1 MSATEKTHRSAIK
14 HIGIGAAV
22 TSAAIGAG
30 IFALGDAAF
39 RTACDVCSPLF
50 IKSNKRAIEEIG
62 EQLKQQ
68 DNDEQRDAV
77 QWFQAT
83 RQSLTTY
90 SEDGLRLHAWVLDPD
105 RLDPKPHLYAICC
118 HGFCGEPQEMARYA
132 LRYARMGC
140 TVLLPAL
147 RAHERSQGRYVGM
160 GYLDRRDV
168 MRWINLV
175 VRGDPD
181 AQIILHGN
189 SMGAAAVMLAAGE
202 PDFPAQVKAV
212 IEDSGY
218 PSVSS
223 QMRYV
228 TKSMLRLPRIVGLPM
243 LGAMSVICRMHAG
256 FGLTDGDCV
265 RATSRI
271 HVPMLCVHGT
281 ADQLVPHEFMDRIVS
296 AYRGRHCL
304 TLSVTGAGHTLSSV
318 KDPDTYWRMVQS
330 IVEEGLRI
338 A

>member
-1 MSATEKTHRSAIK
+1 MSATNKSTIE
-14 HIGIGAAV
+14 HIGIGAAAT
-22 TSAAIGAG
+22 TSIVGTG
-30 IFALGDAAF
+30 LFALGETMF
-39 RTACDVCSPLF
+39 RAACDVHSPLF
-50 IKSNKRAIEEIG
+50 VKHNDHAVEAIG
-62 EQLKQQ
+62 EQLKLQ

-77 QWFQAT
+77 RWFQAT

-105 RLDPKPHLYAICC
+105 CIAPKPHVYAICL

-175 VRGDPD
+175 VRADSQ
-181 AQIILHGN
+181 ARIILHGN
-189 SMGAAAVMLAAGE
+189 SMGAAAVMLAAAE
-202 PDFPAQVKAV
+202 PDLPAQVKAV

-218 PSVSS
+218 SS
-223 QMRYV
+223 ANSEMRFV
-228 TKSMLRLPRIVGLPM
+228 ARSMMRLPRVVGLPM
-243 LGAMSVICRMHAG
+243 IGVMSMICRMHAG
-256 FGLTDGDCV
+256 FWLADGDCV
-265 RATSRI
+265 RAAGRI
-271 HVPMLCVHGT
+271 RVPMLCVHGT

-296 AYRGRHCL
+296 AYHGRHCQM
-304 TLSVTGAGHTLSSV
+304 LSVAGAGHTLSSV

-330 IVEEGLRI
+330 AVDEGLSL

>member
-1 MSATEKTHRSAIK
+1 MSATNKSTIE
-14 HIGIGAAV
+14 HIGIGAATTASV
-22 TSAAIGAG
+22 VGAG
-30 IFALGDAAF
+30 LFALGETVF
-39 RTACDVCSPLF
+39 RAACDVRSPMF
-50 IKSNKRAIEEIG
+50 IKHNDRAVEAIG
-62 EQLKQQ
+62 EQLELQN
-68 DNDEQRDAV
+68 NDEQRDAV
-77 QWFQAT
+77 RWFQAT

-105 RLDPKPHLYAICC
+105 SIAPKPHAYAICC

-132 LRYARMGC
+132 LRYARMGF
-140 TVLLPAL
+140 TVILPAL

-168 MRWINLV
+168 MRWIDLV
-175 VRGDPD
+175 VRADRD

-189 SMGAAAVMLAAGE
+189 SMGAAAVMLAAAE
-202 PDFPAQVKAV
+202 PDLPAQVKAV

-218 PSVSS
+218 SS
-223 QMRYV
+223 ISSEMRFV
-228 TKSMLRLPRIVGLPM
+228 ARSMLRLPRVIGLPM
-243 LGAMSVICRMHAG
+243 LGAMSMICRMHAG
-256 FGLTDGDCV
+256 YWMADGDCV
-265 RATSRI
+265 RAAEHI
-271 HVPMLCVHGT
+271 QVPMLCVHGT

-304 TLSVTGAGHTLSSV
+304 MLSVTGAGHTLSSV

-330 IVEEGLRI
+330 TVDEGLSL

>member
-1 MSATEKTHRSAIK
+1 MSATNKSTIE

-22 TSAAIGAG
+22 TTSIVGTG
-30 IFALGDAAF
+30 LFALGETVF
-39 RTACDVCSPLF
+39 RAACDVHSPLF
-50 IKSNKRAIEEIG
+50 VKHNDHAVEAIG
-62 EQLKQQ
+62 EQLKLQ

-77 QWFQAT
+77 RWFQAT

-90 SEDGLRLHAWVLDPD
+90 SEDGLRLRAWVLDPD
-105 RLDPKPHLYAICC
+105 CIAPKPHVYAICL
-118 HGFCGEPQEMARYA
+118 HGLCGEPQEMARYA

-175 VRGDPD
+175 VRADSQ
-181 AQIILHGN
+181 ARIILHGN
-189 SMGAAAVMLAAGE
+189 SMGAAAVMLAAAE
-202 PDFPAQVKAV
+202 PDLPAQVKAV

-218 PSVSS
+218 SS
-223 QMRYV
+223 ANSEMRFV
-228 TKSMLRLPRIVGLPM
+228 ARSMMRLPRVVGLPM
-243 LGAMSVICRMHAG
+243 LGVMSMICRMHAG
-256 FGLTDGDCV
+256 FWLADGDCV
-265 RATSRI
+265 RAAGRI
-271 HVPMLCVHGT
+271 RVPMLCVHGT

-296 AYRGRHCL
+296 AYHGRHCQM
-304 TLSVTGAGHTLSSV
+304 LSVAGAGHTLSSV

-330 IVEEGLRI
+330 TVDEGLSL

>member
-1 MSATEKTHRSAIK
+1 MSATNKSTIE

-22 TSAAIGAG
+22 TTSIVGTG
-30 IFALGDAAF
+30 LFALGETVF
-39 RTACDVCSPLF
+39 RAACDVHSPLF
-50 IKSNKRAIEEIG
+50 VKHNDHAVEAIG
-62 EQLKQQ
+62 EQLKLQ

-77 QWFQAT
+77 RWFQAT

-90 SEDGLRLHAWVLDPD
+90 SEDGLRLRAWVLDPD
-105 RLDPKPHLYAICC
+105 CIAPKPHVYAICL

-175 VRGDPD
+175 VRADSQ
-181 AQIILHGN
+181 ARIILHGN
-189 SMGAAAVMLAAGE
+189 SMGAAAVMLAAAE
-202 PDFPAQVKAV
+202 PDLPAQVKAV

-218 PSVSS
+218 SS
-223 QMRYV
+223 ANSEMRFV
-228 TKSMLRLPRIVGLPM
+228 ARSMMRLPRVVGLPM
-243 LGAMSVICRMHAG
+243 LGVMSMICRMHAG
-256 FGLTDGDCV
+256 FLLADGDCV
-265 RATSRI
+265 RAAGRI
-271 HVPMLCVHGT
+271 RVPMLCVHGT

-296 AYRGRHCL
+296 AYHGRHCQM
-304 TLSVTGAGHTLSSV
+304 LSVAGAGHTLSSV

-330 IVEEGLRI
+330 TVDEGLSL

>member
-1 MSATEKTHRSAIK
+1 MSATNKSTIE

-22 TSAAIGAG
+22 TTSIVGTG
-30 IFALGDAAF
+30 LFALGETVF
-39 RTACDVCSPLF
+39 RAACDVHSPLF
-50 IKSNKRAIEEIG
+50 VKHNDHAVEAIG
-62 EQLKQQ
+62 EQLKLQ

-77 QWFQAT
+77 RWFQAT

-90 SEDGLRLHAWVLDPD
+90 SEDGLRLRAWVLDPD
-105 RLDPKPHLYAICC
+105 CIAPKPHVYAICL

-175 VRGDPD
+175 VRADSQ
-181 AQIILHGN
+181 ARIILHGN
-189 SMGAAAVMLAAGE
+189 SMGAAAVMLAAAE
-202 PDFPAQVKAV
+202 PDLPAQVKAV

-218 PSVSS
+218 SS
-223 QMRYV
+223 ANSEMRFV
-228 TKSMLRLPRIVGLPM
+228 ARSMMRLPRVVGLPM
-243 LGAMSVICRMHAG
+243 LGVMSMICRMHAG
-256 FGLTDGDCV
+256 FWLADGDCV
-265 RATSRI
+265 RAAGRI
-271 HVPMLCVHGT
+271 RVPMLCVHGT

-296 AYRGRHCL
+296 AYHGRHCL

>member
-1 MSATEKTHRSAIK
+1 MSATNKSTIE
-14 HIGIGAAV
+14 HIGIGAAAT
-22 TSAAIGAG
+22 TSIVGTG
-30 IFALGDAAF
+30 LFALGETMF
-39 RTACDVCSPLF
+39 RAACDVHSPLF
-50 IKSNKRAIEEIG
+50 VKHNGHAVEAIG
-62 EQLKQQ
+62 EQLKLQ

-77 QWFQAT
+77 RWFQAT

-105 RLDPKPHLYAICC
+105 CIAPKPHVYAICL

-175 VRGDPD
+175 VRADSQ
-181 AQIILHGN
+181 ARIILHGN
-189 SMGAAAVMLAAGE
+189 SMGAAAVMLAAAE
-202 PDFPAQVKAV
+202 PDLPAQVKAV

-218 PSVSS
+218 SS
-223 QMRYV
+223 ANSEMRFV
-228 TKSMLRLPRIVGLPM
+228 ARSMMRLPRVVGLPM
-243 LGAMSVICRMHAG
+243 IGVMSMICRMHAG
-256 FGLTDGDCV
+256 FWLADGDCV
-265 RATSRI
+265 RAAGRI
-271 HVPMLCVHGT
+271 RVPMLCVHGT

-296 AYRGRHCL
+296 AYHGRHCQM
-304 TLSVTGAGHTLSSV
+304 LSVAGAGHTLSSV

-330 IVEEGLRI
+330 AVDEGLSL

>member
-1 MSATEKTHRSAIK
+1 MSATNKSTIE

-22 TSAAIGAG
+22 TTSIVGTG
-30 IFALGDAAF
+30 LFALGETMF
-39 RTACDVCSPLF
+39 RATCDVYSPLF
-50 IKSNKRAIEEIG
+50 VKHNDHAVEAIG
-62 EQLKQQ
+62 EQLKLQ

-105 RLDPKPHLYAICC
+105 RLAPRPHLYAICC

-168 MRWINLV
+168 MRWVNLV
-175 VRGDPD
+175 VRADSQ
-181 AQIILHGN
+181 ARIILHGN
-189 SMGAAAVMLAAGE
+189 SMGAAAVMLAAAE
-202 PDFPAQVKAV
+202 PDLPAQVKAV

-218 PSVSS
+218 SS
-223 QMRYV
+223 ANSEMRFV
-228 TKSMLRLPRIVGLPM
+228 ARSMMRLPRVVGLPM
-243 LGAMSVICRMHAG
+243 LGVMSMICRMHAG
-256 FGLTDGDCV
+256 FWLADGDCV
-265 RATSRI
+265 HAAGRI
-271 HVPMLCVHGT
+271 RVPMLCVHGT

-296 AYRGRHCL
+296 AYHGRHCQM
-304 TLSVTGAGHTLSSV
+304 LSVAGAGHTLSSV

-330 IVEEGLRI
+330 TVDEGLSL

>member
-1 MSATEKTHRSAIK
+1 MSATNKSTIE

-22 TSAAIGAG
+22 TTSIVGTG
-30 IFALGDAAF
+30 LFALGETMF
-39 RTACDVCSPLF
+39 RATCDVYSPLF
-50 IKSNKRAIEEIG
+50 VKHNDHAIEEIG

-105 RLDPKPHLYAICC
+105 RLAPRPHLYAICC

-175 VRGDPD
+175 VRADSQ
-181 AQIILHGN
+181 ARIILHGN
-189 SMGAAAVMLAAGE
+189 SMGAAAVMLAAAE
-202 PDFPAQVKAV
+202 PDLPAQVKAV

-218 PSVSS
+218 SS
-223 QMRYV
+223 ANSEMRFV
-228 TKSMLRLPRIVGLPM
+228 ARSMMRLPRVVGLPM
-243 LGAMSVICRMHAG
+243 LGVMSMICRMHAG
-256 FGLTDGDCV
+256 FWLADGDCV
-265 RATSRI
+265 RAAGRI
-271 HVPMLCVHGT
+271 RVPMLCVHGT

-296 AYRGRHCL
+296 AYHGRHCQM
-304 TLSVTGAGHTLSSV
+304 LSVAGAGHTLSSV

-330 IVEEGLRI
+330 TVDEGLSL

>member
-1 MSATEKTHRSAIK
+1 MSATNKSTIE

-22 TSAAIGAG
+22 TTSIVGTG
-30 IFALGDAAF
+30 LFALGETMF
-39 RTACDVCSPLF
+39 RATCDVYSPLF
-50 IKSNKRAIEEIG
+50 VKHNDHAVEAIG

-105 RLDPKPHLYAICC
+105 RLAPRPHLYAICC

-175 VRGDPD
+175 VRADSQ
-181 AQIILHGN
+181 ARIILHGN
-189 SMGAAAVMLAAGE
+189 SMGAAAVMLAAAE
-202 PDFPAQVKAV
+202 PDLPAQVKAV

-218 PSVSS
+218 SS
-223 QMRYV
+223 ANSEMRFV
-228 TKSMLRLPRIVGLPM
+228 ARSMMRLPRVVGLPM
-243 LGAMSVICRMHAG
+243 LGVMSMICRMHAG
-256 FGLTDGDCV
+256 FWLADGDCV
-265 RATSRI
+265 RAAGRI
-271 HVPMLCVHGT
+271 RVPMLCVHGT

-296 AYRGRHCL
+296 AYHGRHCQM
-304 TLSVTGAGHTLSSV
+304 LSVAGAGHTLSSV

-330 IVEEGLRI
+330 TVDEGLSL

>member
-1 MSATEKTHRSAIK
+1 MSATNKSTIE

-22 TSAAIGAG
+22 TTSIVGTG
-30 IFALGDAAF
+30 LFALGETMF
-39 RTACDVCSPLF
+39 RAACDVYSPLF
-50 IKSNKRAIEEIG
+50 VKHNVHAVEAIG
-62 EQLKQQ
+62 EQLKLQ

-77 QWFQAT
+77 RWFQAT

-105 RLDPKPHLYAICC
+105 CIAPKPHVYAICL

-175 VRGDPD
+175 VRADSQ
-181 AQIILHGN
+181 ARIILHGN
-189 SMGAAAVMLAAGE
+189 SMGAAAVMLAAAE
-202 PDFPAQVKAV
+202 PDLPAQVKAV

-218 PSVSS
+218 SS
-223 QMRYV
+223 ASSEMRFV
-228 TKSMLRLPRIVGLPM
+228 ARSMLRLPRVVGLPM
-243 LGAMSVICRMHAG
+243 LGAMSMICRMHAG
-256 FGLTDGDCV
+256 FWLADGDCV
-265 RATSRI
+265 RAAGRI
-271 HVPMLCVHGT
+271 RVPMLCVHGT

-296 AYRGRHCL
+296 AYRGRHCRM
-304 TLSVTGAGHTLSSV
+304 LSVAGAGHTLSSV

-330 IVEEGLRI
+330 TVDEGLSL